1 MKEGYAH
8 SSSEML
14 LKPHFLS
21 TIDDEWEDLSLVQEK
36 ILHKSSWVLPQI
48 SHNKIQ
54 LISLQYMSSVIKGM
68 VTTEDVL
75 EKIFYL
81 IFFFIVIEL
90 ISR

>member
-1 MKEGYAH
+1 
-8 SSSEML
+8 ML

-48 SHNKIQ
+48 SRNKIQ

-68 VTTEDVL
+68 VTTEDVS

-81 IFFFIVIEL
+81 IFFFYCDWAYK
-90 ISR
+90 

>member
-81 IFFFIVIEL
+81 IFFFL
-90 ISR
+90 LWLSL

>member
-36 ILHKSSWVLPQI
+36 ILHTSS
-48 SHNKIQ
+48 
-54 LISLQYMSSVIKGM
+54 
-68 VTTEDVL
+68 
-75 EKIFYL
+75 
-81 IFFFIVIEL
+81 
-90 ISR
+90 

>member
-48 SHNKIQ
+48 SRNKIQ

-68 VTTEDVL
+68 VTTENVS
-75 EKIFYL
+75 EIFYL